1 MRNFAVDRSGCPH
14 VNPLITRTEPTIWG
28 DRKYTAPP
36 LLAKI
41 LNLKLTKSLD
51 WITSLYKYK
60 WYRNM
65 LNNTKEMQS
74 AKYLKCKMLYRAHFF
89 NKINGNMGE
98 KLLYVKRYFRVIST
112 IIISAFSLWPS
123 NSTSGNS

>member
-1 MRNFAVDRSGCPH
+1 
-14 VNPLITRTEPTIWG
+14 
-28 DRKYTAPP
+28 
-36 LLAKI
+36 
-41 LNLKLTKSLD
+41 
-51 WITSLYKYK
+51 
-60 WYRNM
+60 M

-112 IIISAFSLWPS
+112 IIISAFSL
-123 NSTSGNS
+123 